1 MVVSTVPGGRLAE
14 VVDLIWLH
22 EGSASEGLEWRL
34 PTGRVELVINL
45 DEDRCSVGDGMG
57 GREEL
62 PGAIAVGPF
71 ARPYAVDRAQQS
83 RVLGVVLKPGA
94 ARPLLGVSLHE
105 LADRHVALADLWG
118 AGAVELR
125 QRALSARGP
134 RERLAAVEGV
144 LGRRLV
150 GTPDVSHPLAA
161 AAVAWMA
168 QAPAGWG
175 IAELSDRL
183 GWTPRRLE
191 QVFRAEVGLTPRSY
205 RRLARFRAALAGI
218 DAVANHGWSAFALEH
233 GYYDQSH
240 FIRDFR
246 AHAGLSPS
254 AYLRVRGPALNHVA
268 A

>member
-1 MVVSTVPGGRLAE
+1 MVPSGRLAE

-22 EGSASEGLEWRL
+22 EGSASEGVEWRL

-45 DEDRCSVGDGMG
+45 CVDRCSVGDGLC
-57 GREEL
+57 GRKEF

-83 RVLGVVLKPGA
+83 RVLGVVFKPGA

-105 LADRHVALADLWG
+105 LSDRHVALAELWG

-125 QRALSARGP
+125 ERALTARGP
-134 RERLAAVEGV
+134 RERLAEVESV

-150 GTPDVSHPLAA
+150 GAPDLSHPLAA
-161 AAVAWMA
+161 AAVAWMSR
-168 QAPAGWG
+168 APAGCG
-175 IAELSDRL
+175 VAELSDRL

-205 RRLARFRAALAGI
+205 RRLARFRSALAGI
-218 DAVANHGWSAFALEH
+218 DAVADRGWSAFALEH

-240 FIRDFR
+240 FIREFR

-254 AYLRVRGPALNHVA
+254 AYLRVRGPALNHVTA
-268 A
+268 